1 MKKKP
6 IRDVKGET
14 EAPLPPGKAWAYDT
28 IEKIKVTNTGKATI
42 NMIVGGE
49 LHPGCSV
56 TLSPEAL
63 RENLP
68 WLNGQKVSREIVRE
82 TRKRVRDLV
91 AEAEQ
96 ARLAQAIMEAPAPKG
111 A

>member
-28 IEKIKVTNTGKATI
+28 IEKVKVTNTGKGPI
-42 NMIVGGE
+42 NMIVGGT
-49 LHPGCSV
+49 LAPGASV
-56 TLSPEAL
+56 TLSQEAL

-68 WLNGQKVSREIVRE
+68 WLNGQNVERKIVRE
-82 TRKRVRDLV
+82 THKRVRDLE

-96 ARLAQAIMEAPAPKG
+96 AALAKAIMEAPAPK
-111 A
+111 AV